1 MKFALIL
8 EPDIIDD
15 TPKVSRLIKELRH
28 TEGVLKLDTE
38 LADSGLLLAD
48 LAKSLDAT
56 LLERLDGIERVSGMG
71 VKKAL

>member
-8 EPDIIDD
+8 EPEIIDD
-15 TPKVSRLIKELRH
+15 TAQVSRLIRKLRH

-38 LADSGLLLAD
+38 LAGSGLLLAD
-48 LAKSLDAT
+48 LAKSLDPT

-71 VKKAL
+71 VKAAL